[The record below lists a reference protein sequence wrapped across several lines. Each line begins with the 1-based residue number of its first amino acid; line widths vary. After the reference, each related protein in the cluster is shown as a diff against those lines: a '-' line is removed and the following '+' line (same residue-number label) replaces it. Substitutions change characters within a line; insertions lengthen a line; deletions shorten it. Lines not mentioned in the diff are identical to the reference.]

1 MMLQTDT
8 KVVFL
13 RHTSESWTNFEIQD
27 GVTELPKYEYF
38 IMIPTGKVG
47 KLVDYRVL
55 PILRT
60 AENEAEASR
69 WATHFAVLALFL
81 KSDKSRLF
89 VCEDSITLNTS
100 NIPQIEKIATEPGL
114 HILAPK
120 AQAYI
125 IDKETAKIIVENAYL
140 YYANWDIILDDL
152 HKLKLISKTQTPL
165 LEKMPNSYTW
175 LYNYLFI
182 VLLLLACI
190 GLFYMLCPF
199 NGFYTKKVVS
209 LAEVL
214 TTEEPIMSAEGTGVS
229 SHQDTVI
236 NVD

>member
-1 MMLQTDT
+1 MLQANA

-13 RHTSESWTNFEIQD
+13 RNTTESWAQFEIQD

-38 IMIPTGKVG
+38 IIIPTGKVG

-55 PILRT
+55 PSLRT
-60 AENEAEASR
+60 EENESEASR

-81 KSDKSRLF
+81 KSDKSYLF
-89 VCEDSITLNTS
+89 VCEDAIELNANS
-100 NIPQIEKIATEPGL
+100 IPQIEKIAESPGL

-125 IDKETAKIIVENAYL
+125 IDKLTAKIIVENAYL
-140 YYANWDIILDDL
+140 YYARWDIILDDL
-152 HKLKLISKTQTPL
+152 HKLNLINKTQNHL
-165 LEKMPNSYTW
+165 LKKVPESYTW
-175 LYNYLFI
+175 LFEYLFI
-182 VLLLLACI
+182 VLLLLTGI
-190 GLFYMLCPF
+190 VLFYMLCPF
-199 NGFYTKKVVS
+199 NGFFTQNLIS

-214 TTEEPIMSAEGTGVS
+214 TPKEAVVSAEGAGVS

>member
-1 MMLQTDT
+1 MLQTDA

-13 RHTSESWTNFEIQD
+13 RNTTESWAQFENQD

-47 KLVDYRVL
+47 KTVDYRVL
-55 PILRT
+55 PSLRT

-81 KSDKSRLF
+81 KSDKSQLF
-89 VCEDSITLNTS
+89 VCEDSITLNAS
-100 NIPQIEKIATEPGL
+100 DISKIEKIAESPGL

-120 AQAYI
+120 AKAYI
-125 IDKETAKIIVENAYL
+125 IDKETAKIIVENTYL

-152 HKLKLISKTQTPL
+152 HKLNLINKTQTL
-165 LEKMPNSYTW
+165 LLKKMPESYAW
-175 LYNYLFI
+175 LYSYLFLA
-182 VLLLLACI
+182 LLLLASI

-199 NGFYTKKVVS
+199 NSFYTKKVVS

-214 TTEEPIMSAEGTGVS
+214 TTEEPVMSTEGTGVS
-229 SHQDTVI
+229 SHQDTMI
-236 NVD
+236 DVD

>member
-1 MMLQTDT
+1 MMLQTDA

-13 RHTSESWTNFEIQD
+13 RNTAESWAQFEIQD

-38 IMIPTGKVG
+38 IMIRKGKVG
-47 KLVDYRVL
+47 KTVDYRVL
-55 PILRT
+55 PSLRT
-60 AENEAEASR
+60 EENEAEASR
-69 WATHFAVLALFL
+69 WATHFAILALFL
-81 KSDKSRLF
+81 KSEKSHMF
-89 VCEDSITLNTS
+89 VCEDSITLNATDIS
-100 NIPQIEKIATEPGL
+100 KIEKIAESPGL
-114 HILAPK
+114 HILASK

-125 IDKETAKIIVENAYL
+125 VDKETAEIILENAYL
-140 YYANWDIILDDL
+140 YYASWDIILDDL
-152 HKLKLISKTQTPL
+152 QKLNLINKTQTPL
-165 LEKMPNSYTW
+165 LEKMPDSYTW

-199 NGFYTKKVVS
+199 NGFYTQKVVS

-214 TTEEPIMSAEGTGVS
+214 TTEESVMSAEGTGVS
-229 SHQDTVI
+229 SHQDTMI